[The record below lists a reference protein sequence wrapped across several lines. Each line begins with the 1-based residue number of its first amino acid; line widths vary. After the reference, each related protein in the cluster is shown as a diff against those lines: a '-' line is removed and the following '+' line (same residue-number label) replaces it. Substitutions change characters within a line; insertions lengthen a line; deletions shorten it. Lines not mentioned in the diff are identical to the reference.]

1 MSYYNGQSPAE
12 FEKNYQR
19 VKDIVAKSLGD
30 SNKEERLAI
39 QQAKLI
45 KDEWKAINRA
55 MAAKELGY
63 MNIYEVFFRKAYEL
77 GSVPTQEFRDYILS
91 KLLEE

>member
-1 MSYYNGQSPAE
+1 MRRYNGQTSAE

-19 VKDIVAKSLGD
+19 VKDIVSKSAGD
-30 SNKEERLAI
+30 LDKQEKLA
-39 QQAKLI
+39 QKQANSI
-45 KDEWKAINRA
+45 RDEWKAINRA

-63 MNIYEVFFRKAYEL
+63 MNIYEIFFRKAYEL

-91 KLLEE
+91 KLLQD

>member
-1 MSYYNGQSPAE
+1 MRYYNGQSPAE

-30 SNKEERLAI
+30 PDKEERLAT

-91 KLLEE
+91 KLLQD

>member
-1 MSYYNGQSPAE
+1 
-12 FEKNYQR
+12 
-19 VKDIVAKSLGD
+19 
-30 SNKEERLAI
+30 
-39 QQAKLI
+39 
-45 KDEWKAINRA
+45 

-91 KLLEE
+91 KLLQD